1 MKKTN
6 LNCVLF
12 FMQKEVTFKFFVDN
26 KMRSHYTRDSNELQK
41 ESLDIN
47 KAQENIN
54 KKDKRFMIN
63 KE

>member
-12 FMQKEVTFKFFVDN
+12 GMQKEVTFKFFVDN
-26 KMRSHYTRDSNELQK
+26 KMRSQYILNGNEPKK
-41 ESLDIN
+41 ESLDIEV
-47 KAQENIN
+47 KESASR
-54 KKDKRFMIN
+54 KHKRFMIN